1 MTHPTDALRLVPEP
15 RAIADAPRD
24 GTMLRL
30 WVRYPEVG
38 SWTPLADAYES
49 WTVGFNNFDNTEED
63 RWQIV
68 GWCWSHDY
76 LLEAADDVEVLG
88 WLPFHGEAAPASPL
102 PEGGGWQDISTAPK
116 DGTPILITRPTS
128 YPAEEAYHVVRWEEV
143 DGFWFCH
150 DGKFDTWLRGPDP
163 THWMPLP
170 AAPTGDA
177 RNGKGEG

>member
-1 MTHPTDALRLVPEP
+1 MSNETPTDALRLAPEP

-30 WVRYPEVG
+30 WVRYSEDG
-38 SWTPLADAYES
+38 SWTPLEDAYES

-68 GWCWSHDY
+68 GWCWSHDH
-76 LLEAADDVEVLG
+76 LLEAANDVEILG
-88 WLPFHGEAAPASPL
+88 WLPFHGETVPASPM
-102 PEGGGWQDISTAPK
+102 PEGGG
-116 DGTPILITRPTS
+116 TS
-128 YPAEEAYHVVRWEEV
+128 YAAGGLDVLSRIRSRLNEQIERAESDLNSTVTIRLNDAKAIRH
-143 DGFWFCH
+143 
-150 DGKFDTWLRGPDP
+150 L
-163 THWMPLP
+163 LAP